1 MVLGVD
7 VGGSKVKF
15 VLWDGKRVLR
25 RGGLRWRFGGRWED
39 LREEV
44 ENLRGRM
51 DFDKMGFAV
60 KGVWTRREKESLGR
74 VLGGVVISDVEGVLF
89 DAFGGG
95 DGMVLIAGTG
105 SICVARKGGK
115 IFRYG
120 GYGYIFSDWGS
131 GFWMGKMAVELALK
145 KESFLRIAIFGT
157 EDMEEIRGKIKR
169 IMGMDKEKMVRK
181 IAEFS
186 KVVFEVA
193 KMGDE
198 DANYILESAIRELLV
213 MCLKVHRVSEVQEI
227 ALHGGLFRDP
237 YFRERFISLL
247 KRYSMDVVGYNFDGA
262 RGVAKFTMASGGLR

>member
-25 RGGLRWRFGGRWED
+25 RGSLKWVFGGRWED
-39 LREEV
+39 LKEEV

-60 KGVWTRREKESLGR
+60 KGVWTKGEKENLGR

-89 DAFGGG
+89 DAFGEG

-157 EDMEEIRGKIKR
+157 ENMEEIRGKIKR

-181 IAEFS
+181 IAGFS
-186 KVVFEVA
+186 KVILEVA

-213 MCLKVHRVSEVQEI
+213 MCLKVRRESDVQEV

-237 YFRERFISLL
+237 YFRERFISIL

-262 RGVAKFTMASGGLR
+262 RGVAKFTMASGGLI

>member
-25 RGGLRWRFGGRWED
+25 RGSLRWRFGGRWED
-39 LREEV
+39 LKEEV

-60 KGVWTRREKESLGR
+60 KGVWTKREKESLGR

-89 DAFGGG
+89 DAFGEG

-131 GFWMGKMAVELALK
+131 GFWIGKMAVELALK

-213 MCLKVHRVSEVQEI
+213 MCLKVYRVSEVQEI

-247 KRYSMDVVGYNFDGA
+247 KRYSMNVVGYNFDGA